1 MIAPLRWLLWLIGL
15 GVAAFAVSW
24 LFTMPGKDIRGTWA
38 TDGYGLH
45 LDIGRAV
52 IDIYEVTDISC
63 HRAQRIPAHIWMIRA
78 TQDITLTRDDNRLRI
93 DAGGMLGPIM
103 ADQTTGLPQTCPQ
116 TPPVPGS
123 ARDNFDVLWQ
133 AMAENYAFFDLH
145 GVDWAQRRA
154 AMRPAPDSRLSDD
167 ALLEVFKD
175 TLAGLDDGHV
185 TIRTND
191 GAVHSPARRPDWF
204 ADRHMVRDNT
214 LAQFDDLRTVAN
226 TGLLYGWAAPE
237 IGYVYMTHM
246 DTSGGINAK
255 ATDQARDGFAEI
267 ALAFAAADGIILDL
281 RYNPGGSDD
290 VALAFASYFTDRP
303 VTALTKTTR
312 TANGIT
318 PPHSITLQPQDRFHM
333 DQPTVIL
340 TSGFTMGAAEVFA
353 MTMRQLPQVTLMG
366 TPTAGAFSDV
376 ASFTLP
382 NGWVLG
388 LSHQEYRDAAGV
400 IHEGTGIAPDIA
412 ANVDVTAARAGQ
424 DSTLQAAIAWLAR
437 QDTVSR

>member
-78 TQDITLTRDDNRLRI
+78 TQDITLSRDDNRLRI

-116 TPPVPGS
+116 TPPAPGS

-154 AMRPAPDSRLSDD
+154 AMRPAPDSSLPDD
-167 ALLEVFKD
+167 ALLDMFKD

-185 TIRTND
+185 TIRTAD
-191 GAVHSPARRPDWF
+191 GAIHSPARRPDWF

-214 LAQFDDLRTVAN
+214 LAQFDDLKTVAN
-226 TGLLYGWAAPE
+226 TGLLYGWAAPG

-255 ATDQARDGFAEI
+255 AADQARNGFAEI

-281 RYNPGGSDD
+281 RYTPGGSDD
-290 VALAFASYFTDRP
+290 VALAYASYFTDQP

-312 TANGIT
+312 TQNGDT
-318 PPHSITLQPQDRFHM
+318 APSTATLVPVGSFHV

-340 TSGFTMGAAEVFA
+340 TSGFTAGAAEVFA
-353 MTMRQLPQVTLMG
+353 MTMRQFRQVTLMG
-366 TPTAGAFSDV
+366 TPTAGVFSDV

-382 NGWVLG
+382 NGWMLG
-388 LSHQEYRDAAGV
+388 LSHQSYRDAAG
-400 IHEGTGIAPDIA
+400 ISYEGSGIPPHITVAIDTDA
-412 ANVDVTAARAGQ
+412 AAAGR
-424 DSTLQAAIAWLAR
+424 DTTLEQAIARLS
-437 QDTVSR
+437 SR